1 MGNKEKLYSVF
12 GELVYV
18 VAMTDGIIQPEEK
31 EALHDIIANHP
42 WANEIEWS
50 FNYEVEKHQD
60 IDYLYKRVLDACHQN
75 GPDPE
80 YKFLVE
86 VLDAVAQASKHK
98 ESEKQIIDKFTFELT
113 ERFKKDIDKLNK
125 ISDEEDS

>member
-1 MGNKEKLYSVF
+1 MGNKEKLYDAF

-31 EALHDIIANHP
+31 KALQDIIANHP

-60 IDYLYKRVLDACHQN
+60 IDYLYKRVLDACYLN

-80 YKFLVE
+80 YKFLIE
-86 VLDAVAQASKHK
+86 VLEAVAQASTSA
-98 ESEKQIIDKFTFELT
+98 EDEKQVIDRFTFELT
-113 ERFKKDIDKLNK
+113 ERFKKDIDKLNRAH
-125 ISDEEDS
+125 EED

>member
-1 MGNKEKLYSVF
+1 MNKEKLYEAF

-31 EALHDIIANHP
+31 DALKKIIANHP
-42 WANEIEWS
+42 WAKEIEWS
-50 FNYEVEKHQD
+50 FNYEIEKHQD
-60 IDYLYKRVLDACHQN
+60 IDYLYKRVLDQCHKN

-86 VLDAVAQASKHK
+86 VLEAVANASSNKV
-98 ESEKQIIDKFTFELT
+98 SEKELIDKFTHELT
-113 ERFKKDIDKLNK
+113 ERFKNDLDKLYK
-125 ISDEEDS
+125 KEDE

>member
-1 MGNKEKLYSVF
+1 MNKEKLYEAF

-18 VAMTDGIIQPEEK
+18 IAMTDGIIQPEEK
-31 EALHDIIANHP
+31 DALKKIIANHP

-50 FNYEVEKHQD
+50 FNYEVEKHQN
-60 IDYLYKRVLDACHQN
+60 IDYLYKRVLDLCHKN

-86 VLDAVAQASKHK
+86 VLEAVANASSDKV
-98 ESEKQIIDKFTFELT
+98 SEKEVIDRFTHDLT
-113 ERFKKDIDKLNK
+113 EKFKNDLDKIHK
-125 ISDEEDS
+125 KEDE